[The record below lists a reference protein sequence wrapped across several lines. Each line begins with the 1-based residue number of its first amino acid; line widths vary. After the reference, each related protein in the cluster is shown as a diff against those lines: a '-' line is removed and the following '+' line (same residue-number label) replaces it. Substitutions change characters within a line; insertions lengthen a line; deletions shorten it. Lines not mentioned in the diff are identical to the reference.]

1 MPQPSPSCSPSLPPK
16 KWPRPINSFAFF
28 GSSATKTA
36 IAQAF
41 RNPSLL
47 VQEVLVDKVYG
58 ACFELIVNCSADHT
72 ENVPAILDKLVGL
85 EGPLKS
91 LSILATATAVRA
103 VVGGFF
109 YGALTCVAAVRQ
121 EGHHRV

>member
-1 MPQPSPSCSPSLPPK
+1 MGKADELVC
-16 KWPRPINSFAFF
+16 FF

-58 ACFELIVNCSADHT
+58 SCFELIADCSADHN
-72 ENVPAILDKLVGL
+72 ENVPAILGKLAGL
-85 EGPLKS
+85 EGRLRS
-91 LSILATATAVRA
+91 LSNPATGSPCVRW
-103 VVGGFF
+103 
-109 YGALTCVAAVRQ
+109 
-121 EGHHRV
+121 